1 MGSKDLSCIY
11 YKSGVYG
18 TVGKKLVHNTER
30 LDMDY
35 KTKEKLMYLLK
46 FMDYNID
53 DLVYNVVNDS
63 KDDPH
68 YSAVTASNLLK
79 CYIEVMDYLGEELPY
94 RDMRSYFEYNRFDI
108 KDFENFEKSRLNE
121 TTYYNGIIY

>member
-1 MGSKDLSCIY
+1 
-11 YKSGVYG
+11 
-18 TVGKKLVHNTER
+18 
-30 LDMDY
+30 MDY